1 MRVPAIISILLA
13 ASTAAAQTATPEPTL
28 WRDPDT
34 GCVYL
39 VAPQGGITMRY
50 SRNGLPDCPGAS
62 LALGEQEIGTTIR
75 ALTRAID
82 DLSRD
87 IEGLRRE
94 TERGR

>member
-1 MRVPAIISILLA
+1 MRALIIVSVLLVASMASGQTTAPA
-13 ASTAAAQTATPEPTL
+13 P
-28 WRDPDT
+28 WRDPET

-39 VAPQGGITMRY
+39 VSPQGGIAIRY
-50 SRNGLPDCPGAS
+50 AQNGLPDCPGAS

-75 ALTRAID
+75 ALSRAID

-94 TERGR
+94 IQGSK

>member
-1 MRVPAIISILLA
+1 MLTIISALLVTSA
-13 ASTAAAQTATPEPTL
+13 ASAQTATPEPTP
-28 WRDPDT
+28 WRDPET

-39 VAPQGGITMRY
+39 AAPQGGITIRY

-62 LALGEQEIGTTIR
+62 LALGEQEIGTTIQ